1 MNLSANYFELFDL
14 PVRFAL
20 DRVALDKAFREL
32 QAQVHPD
39 KFAHA
44 AEADQRVSMQLAT
57 RVNEAYQ
64 ALKVPLKRAR
74 YLLELA
80 GVDVAV
86 ETNTA
91 MPMDFLVE
99 QMEWREAA
107 DEARRAGEL
116 HELEHLHHRLRGQ
129 LDERYAALGR
139 LLDDNFQKNADH
151 AAGEVRKLMFLEKLQ
166 QDIDE
171 AIVELEDAL

>member
-1 MNLSANYFELFDL
+1 MNLSSDFFELFGL
-14 PVRFAL
+14 PARFAL
-20 DRVALDKAFREL
+20 DKAALDRAYRAV
-32 QAQVHPD
+32 QAEVHPD

-44 AEADQRVSMQLAT
+44 AEAEQRVAMQRAT
-57 RVNEAYQ
+57 RVNEAYL
-64 ALKVPLKRAR
+64 ALKNPLKRAR
-74 YLLELA
+74 YLLELS

-116 HELEHLHHRLRGQ
+116 HELEHLHQRLRSQ

-139 LLDDNFQKNADH
+139 LLDDNLQKNAEH

-171 AIVELEDAL
+171 AIVELEDAV

>member
-1 MNLSANYFELFDL
+1 MNLSANHFELFDL
-14 PVRFAL
+14 PACFAL
-20 DRVALDKAFREL
+20 DRAALDRAYRSV
-32 QAQVHPD
+32 QAEVHPD

-44 AEADQRVSMQLAT
+44 AEAEQRVAMQRAT

-64 ALKVPLKRAR
+64 ALKNPLKRAR

-99 QMEWREAA
+99 QMEWREAV

-116 HELEHLHHRLRGQ
+116 RELEHLHQRLRGQ
-129 LDERYAALGR
+129 LDERYEALGR
-139 LLDDNFQKNADH
+139 VLDDNLHKNAEH
-151 AAGEVRKLMFLEKLQ
+151 AASEVRKLMFLEKLQ

-171 AIVELEDAL
+171 AIVHLEDAA

>member
-1 MNLSANYFELFDL
+1 MNLSANHFELFGL

-20 DRVALDKAFREL
+20 DRAALDRAFRSV
-32 QAQVHPD
+32 QAEVHPD
-39 KFAHA
+39 RFAHA
-44 AEADQRVSMQLAT
+44 GETEQRLAMQRAT

-64 ALKVPLKRAR
+64 ALKAPLKRAR
-74 YLLELA
+74 YLLELS

-91 MPMDFLVE
+91 MPVDFLVE

-107 DEARRAGEL
+107 DEARRAGDL
-116 HELEHLHHRLRGQ
+116 HELEQLHARLRGQ
-129 LDERYAALGR
+129 LEERYAALGR
-139 LLDDNFQKNADH
+139 LLDADLHRNAAS
-151 AAGEVRKLMFLEKLQ
+151 AADEVRKLMFLEKLQ

-171 AIVELEDAL
+171 AIVALEDA

>member
-14 PVRFAL
+14 PLRFVLDKAAL
-20 DRVALDKAFREL
+20 DRAYRAL
-32 QAQVHPD
+32 QAEVHPD

-44 AEADQRVSMQLAT
+44 AEAEQRVAMQRAT

-64 ALKVPLKRAR
+64 ALKNPLKRAR

-129 LDERYAALGR
+129 LAPQRCLQDRRQRAQRDAGAQAVAASMPTHEV
-139 LLDDNFQKNADH
+139 H
-151 AAGEVRKLMFLEKLQ
+151 ALHP
-166 QDIDE
+166 
-171 AIVELEDAL
+171 